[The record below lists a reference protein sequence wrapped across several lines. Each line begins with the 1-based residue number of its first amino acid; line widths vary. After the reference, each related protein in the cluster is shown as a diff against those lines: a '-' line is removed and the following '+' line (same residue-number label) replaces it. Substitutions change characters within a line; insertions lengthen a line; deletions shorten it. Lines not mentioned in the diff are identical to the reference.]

1 MYNESASAPVP
12 WKRKGEPREMIR
24 TIVSDLGNVLLHF
37 DHMRSCRR
45 LSQRCGRSA
54 KEIYDSMF
62 GSSLVEAYDLG
73 RISSEEFARSSM
85 ERLDIHLEV
94 SEVRRIWSDIFD
106 PVEGM
111 EELIRSLRERYT
123 LVLLS
128 NTNAWHFEYCFEH
141 YPVTRLFQHYAL
153 SYRLG
158 FRKPDP
164 RIYRAALA
172 MAGSPP
178 EEALFFDDIPEY
190 VQAAAGLG
198 MRALRF
204 ENQSKLLREMKAEGV
219 V

>member
-1 MYNESASAPVP
+1 MRE
-12 WKRKGEPREMIR
+12 KRAPREMIR
-24 TIVSDLGNVLLHF
+24 TVVSDLGNVLLHF

-54 KEIYDSMF
+54 EEIYDSMF

-73 RISSEEFARSSM
+73 RISSGKFARLCM
-85 ERLDIHLEV
+85 ERLDTRLEV
-94 SEVRRIWSDIFD
+94 SEVRQIWSDIFD

-111 EELIRSLRERYT
+111 EKLIRSLKETYT

-128 NTNAWHFEYCFEH
+128 NTNAWHFEHCFQQ
-141 YPVTRLFQHYAL
+141 YPVTRLFDRYAL

-158 FRKPDP
+158 FQKPDP

-178 EEALFFDDIPEY
+178 EEALYFDDIPEY
-190 VQAAAGLG
+190 VRAAAALG
-198 MRALRF
+198 MRALHF
-204 ENQSKLLREMKAEGV
+204 ENRSQLLREMKAEGI
-219 V
+219 